1 MEKENNIKGV
11 GLKALFSAYVESDAP
26 RKEQEASSKL
36 DEMFR
41 NIWAKLDSQEKN
53 ITDDGKKQS
62 SKKRNKGMQ
71 AIQMKQTPTLEKNVS
86 SKELD
91 VKSEEIIK

>member
-26 RKEQEASSKL
+26 RKEPASSKL